1 MFSLIV
7 VLGNS
12 FAILAEVSSRERQLD
27 TGIFLKK
34 FLPHVVEV

>member
-12 FAILAEVSSRERQLD
+12 FAILAEVPRGEIQLD
-27 TGIFLKK
+27 TDIFL
-34 FLPHVVEV
+34 